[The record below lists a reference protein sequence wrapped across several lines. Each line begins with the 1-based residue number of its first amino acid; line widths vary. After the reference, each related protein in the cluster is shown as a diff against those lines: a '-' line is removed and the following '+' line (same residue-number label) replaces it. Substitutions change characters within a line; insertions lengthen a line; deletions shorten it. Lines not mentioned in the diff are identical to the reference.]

1 MIKQSKKKLLA
12 FLTVGATIG
21 LIFALLS
28 YAKAPC
34 VEEQETVS
42 EIAEQ
47 KYVIDEQAM
56 MLPLAG
62 VSKALYGK
70 PLVLEK
76 NNMVNV
82 GSNYVEEKEPVEIY
96 NDGWTNASVNL
107 RAEPNTDS
115 EILTTLKYNSC
126 ISYTQENDEWVKVE
140 YEDSFAYLKEEYI
153 SDTENEPLSPYY
165 ELIANLTDNEKYLI
179 YQITYLEAGN
189 QSMEGQRAVIEVIL
203 NRVLSDKYPD
213 TVEGVLSQSGQFVT
227 WKNRNAKSHNEE
239 QEEALEL
246 VFTEQPVLTLDYMMF
261 SMGQFSWGRNY
272 VKIGDHWFG
281 TF

>member
-28 YAKAPC
+28 YAKASC

-47 KYVIDEQAM
+47 KSVIDEQAM

-140 YEDSFAYLKEEYI
+140 YEDGFAYLKEEYI

-165 ELIANLTDNEKYLI
+165 ELITNLTDNEKYLI

>member
-1 MIKQSKKKLLA
+1 MIKQSKKKLFA

-21 LIFALLS
+21 IIFALLS

-47 KYVIDEQAM
+47 KSVIDEQAM

-70 PLVLEK
+70 TLVLEK
-76 NNMVNV
+76 DNMVNV
-82 GSNYVEEKEPVEIY
+82 ESNYVEEKEPVEIY

-140 YEDSFAYLKEEYI
+140 YEDGFAYLKEEYI

>member
-12 FLTVGATIG
+12 FLTVGVTIG
-21 LIFALLS
+21 LIFAFSS
-28 YAKAPC
+28 YVKAPY

-47 KYVIDEQAM
+47 KSVIDEQAM
-56 MLPLAG
+56 ILPLAG
-62 VSKALYGK
+62 VSKSLYGK
-70 PLVLEK
+70 LLVLKK

-140 YEDSFAYLKEEYI
+140 YEDGFAYLKEEYI

>member
-47 KYVIDEQAM
+47 KSVIDEQAM

-107 RAEPNTDS
+107 RAEPNTNS
-115 EILTTLKYNSC
+115 EILTTLKYNSY
-126 ISYTQENDEWVKVE
+126 ISYTQKNDEWVKVE
-140 YEDSFAYLKEEYI
+140 YEDGFAYLKEEYI

-261 SMGQFSWGRNY
+261 SMGQLSWGRNY
-272 VKIGDHWFG
+272 VKIGDHWIG

>member
-47 KYVIDEQAM
+47 KSVIDEQAM

-107 RAEPNTDS
+107 RAEPNTNS
-115 EILTTLKYNSC
+115 EILTTLKYNSY
-126 ISYTQENDEWVKVE
+126 ISYTQKNDEWVKVE
-140 YEDSFAYLKEEYI
+140 YEDGFAYLKEEYI

>member
-47 KYVIDEQAM
+47 KSVIDEQAM

-272 VKIGDHWFG
+272 VNIGDHWFG

>member
-47 KYVIDEQAM
+47 KSVIDEQAM

>member
-47 KYVIDEQAM
+47 KSVIDEQAM

-140 YEDSFAYLKEEYI
+140 YEDGFAYLKEEYI

>member
-47 KYVIDEQAM
+47 KSVIDEQAM

-107 RAEPNTDS
+107 RAEPNTNS

-140 YEDSFAYLKEEYI
+140 YEDGFAYLKEEYI

>member
-28 YAKAPC
+28 YAKASC

-47 KYVIDEQAM
+47 KSVIDEQAM

-140 YEDSFAYLKEEYI
+140 YEDGFAYLKEEYI
-153 SDTENEPLSPYY
+153 NDTENEPLSPYY
-165 ELIANLTDNEKYLI
+165 ELITNLTDNEKYLI

>member
-47 KYVIDEQAM
+47 KSVIDEQAM

-107 RAEPNTDS
+107 RTEPNTDS

-140 YEDSFAYLKEEYI
+140 YEDGFAYLKEEYI